1 MPEQQNDS
9 NWFKWWNYVKEEVG
23 IKNYVKQLFPQYFII
38 VIPILLSL
46 PIFPLQVLM
55 KHWWGVLILIIIILI
70 LILIAAQ
77 TFFEYK
83 NDIKHVQKIQQL
95 EEEVERARQEKER
108 LENENEFY
116 ALTIEDN
123 QKYFLIMLYRKLGLT
138 ESDRISLYYRNSI
151 DKDFEIVA
159 RYSTSNRFKEHSRPS
174 YPHDQGYISKCW
186 ETKDDDFYVE
196 AIPEA
201 SYTENIDYFASEMNM
216 APETLRHLK
225 MKSRAFYIK
234 NVKDKNRDKSIGV
247 IVIESINS
255 KIANLN
261 EKQLKSKLDSDMM
274 EYLYQLMD
282 NKLRGN

>member
-55 KHWWGVLILIIIILI
+55 KHWWGVLILIIII

-138 ESDRISLYYRNSI
+138 ESDIISLYYRNSI

>member
-9 NWFKWWNYVKEEVG
+9 NLFKWLNYVKEEVG
-23 IKNYVKQLFPQYFII
+23 IKNYVKQLFPQYLII

-55 KHWWGVLILIIIILI
+55 KQWWGVLILIIII

-196 AIPEA
+196 AIPEE
-201 SYTENIDYFASEMNM
+201 SYTVNIDYFAGEMNM
-216 APETLRHLK
+216 DPETLRHLK
-225 MKSRAFYIK
+225 MQSRAFYIK

-261 EKQLKSKLDSDMM
+261 EKQLKNKLDSDTM

>member
-1 MPEQQNDS
+1 MPEQQNNS
-9 NWFKWWNYVKEEVG
+9 NWFKWLNYVKEEVG
-23 IKNYVKQLFPQYFII
+23 VKNYIKQLVPQYVLII
-38 VIPILLSL
+38 IPILLSL
-46 PIFPLQVLM
+46 PNWIANF
-55 KHWWGVLILIIIILI
+55 WGITFLIIIFFV
-70 LILIAAQ
+70 LIAFQ
-77 TFFEYK
+77 TFLEYK
-83 NDIKHVQKIQQL
+83 NDIEHVQKIQQL
-95 EEEVERARQEKER
+95 EEEIERARQEKRR

-186 ETKDDDFYVE
+186 ETKDDDFYVDD
-196 AIPEA
+196 IPEE
-201 SYTENIDYFASEMNM
+201 SYTVNIDYFAGEMNM
-216 APETLRHLK
+216 DPETLRHLK
-225 MKSRAFYIK
+225 MQSRAFYIK

-261 EKQLKSKLDSDMM
+261 EKQLKNKLDSDTM

>member
-23 IKNYVKQLFPQYFII
+23 IKNYVKQLFPQYLII

-46 PIFPLQVLM
+46 PILPLKVLM
-55 KHWWGVLILIIIILI
+55 KHWWGVLILIIII

-95 EEEVERARQEKER
+95 EEEVEGARQEKER

-123 QKYFLIMLYRKLGLT
+123 QKYFLIMLYRKLELT

-196 AIPEA
+196 AIPEV

-216 APETLRHLK
+216 DRETLRHLK

-255 KIANLN
+255 KIANLS
-261 EKQLKSKLDSDMM
+261 ERQLKSRLDSDMM
-274 EYLYQLMD
+274 EYLYQLMN

>member
-55 KHWWGVLILIIIILI
+55 KHWWGVLILIII
-70 LILIAAQ
+70 ILIAAQ

>member
-1 MPEQQNDS
+1 MPEQQNNS
-9 NWFKWWNYVKEEVG
+9 NWFKWLNYVKEEVG
-23 IKNYVKQLFPQYFII
+23 VKNYIKQLVPQYVLII
-38 VIPILLSL
+38 IPILLSL
-46 PIFPLQVLM
+46 PNWIANF
-55 KHWWGVLILIIIILI
+55 WGITFLIIIFFV
-70 LILIAAQ
+70 LIAFQ
-77 TFFEYK
+77 TFLEYK
-83 NDIKHVQKIQQL
+83 NDIEHVQKIQQL
-95 EEEVERARQEKER
+95 EEEIERARQEKRR

-186 ETKDDDFYVE
+186 ETKDDDFYVDD
-196 AIPEA
+196 IPEE
-201 SYTENIDYFASEMNM
+201 SYTVNIDYFAGEMNM
-216 APETLRHLK
+216 DSETLRHLK
-225 MKSRAFYIK
+225 MQSRAFYIK

-261 EKQLKSKLDSDMM
+261 EKQLKNKLDSDTM

>member
-23 IKNYVKQLFPQYFII
+23 IKNYVKQLFPKYFII
-38 VIPILLSL
+38 VIPILLL
-46 PIFPLQVLM
+46 PILPLQVLM
-55 KHWWGVLILIIIILI
+55 KHWWGVLILIIIIL
-70 LILIAAQ
+70 LLIAAQ

-216 APETLRHLK
+216 VPETLRHLK

-255 KIANLN
+255 RIANLS

>member
-70 LILIAAQ
+70 LIAAQ

-123 QKYFLIMLYRKLGLT
+123 QKYFLIMLYGKLGLT

>member
-23 IKNYVKQLFPQYFII
+23 IKNYVKQLFPKYFII

-46 PIFPLQVLM
+46 PILPLQVLM
-55 KHWWGVLILIIIILI
+55 KHWWGVLILIIIIL
-70 LILIAAQ
+70 LLIAAQ

-83 NDIKHVQKIQQL
+83 NDIKYVQKIQQL

-216 APETLRHLK
+216 VPETLRHLK

-255 KIANLN
+255 RIANLS

>member
-55 KHWWGVLILIIIILI
+55 KHWWGVLILII

>member
-23 IKNYVKQLFPQYFII
+23 IKNYVKQLFPQYLII

-46 PIFPLQVLM
+46 PILPLKVLM
-55 KHWWGVLILIIIILI
+55 KHWWGVLILIIII

-95 EEEVERARQEKER
+95 EEEVEGARQEKER

-123 QKYFLIMLYRKLGLT
+123 QKYFLIMLYRKLELT

-196 AIPEA
+196 AIPEV

-216 APETLRHLK
+216 DPETLRHLK

-255 KIANLN
+255 KIANLS
-261 EKQLKSKLDSDMM
+261 ERQLKSRLDSDMM
-274 EYLYQLMD
+274 EYLYQLMN

>member
-1 MPEQQNDS
+1 MPEQQNNS
-9 NWFKWWNYVKEEVG
+9 NWFKWLNYVKEEVG
-23 IKNYVKQLFPQYFII
+23 VKNYIKQLVPQYVLII
-38 VIPILLSL
+38 IPILLSL
-46 PIFPLQVLM
+46 PNWIANF
-55 KHWWGVLILIIIILI
+55 WGITFLIIIFFV
-70 LILIAAQ
+70 LIAFQ
-77 TFFEYK
+77 TFLEYK
-83 NDIKHVQKIQQL
+83 NDIEHVQKIQQL
-95 EEEVERARQEKER
+95 EEEIERARQEKRR

-186 ETKDDDFYVE
+186 ETKDDDFYL
-196 AIPEA
+196 
-201 SYTENIDYFASEMNM
+201 ENYILDIAKDVDMDLEFF
-216 APETLRHLK
+216 ETLRHVK
-225 MKSRAFYIK
+225 MKMRAFYIK

-261 EKQLKSKLDSDMM
+261 EKQLKNKLDSDTM

>member
-23 IKNYVKQLFPQYFII
+23 IKNYVKQLFPQYLII

-46 PIFPLQVLM
+46 PILPLKVLM
-55 KHWWGVLILIIIILI
+55 KHWWGVLILIIII

-95 EEEVERARQEKER
+95 EEEVEGARQEKER

-123 QKYFLIMLYRKLGLT
+123 QKYFLIMLYRKLELT

-159 RYSTSNRFKEHSRPS
+159 RYSTSNSFKEHSRPS

-196 AIPEA
+196 AIPEV

-216 APETLRHLK
+216 DPETLRHLK

-255 KIANLN
+255 KIANLS
-261 EKQLKSKLDSDMM
+261 ERQLKSRLDSDMM
-274 EYLYQLMD
+274 EYLYQLMN

>member
-1 MPEQQNDS
+1 MLH
-9 NWFKWWNYVKEEVG
+9 
-23 IKNYVKQLFPQYFII
+23 LFLQFI
-38 VIPILLSL
+38 
-46 PIFPLQVLM
+46 
-55 KHWWGVLILIIIILI
+55 
-70 LILIAAQ
+70 
-77 TFFEYK
+77 EYK

>member
-1 MPEQQNDS
+1 M
-9 NWFKWWNYVKEEVG
+9 FK
-23 IKNYVKQLFPQYFII
+23 
-38 VIPILLSL
+38 
-46 PIFPLQVLM
+46 
-55 KHWWGVLILIIIILI
+55 
-70 LILIAAQ
+70 
-77 TFFEYK
+77 
-83 NDIKHVQKIQQL
+83 QL
-95 EEEVERARQEKER
+95 EEEVEGARQEKER

-123 QKYFLIMLYRKLGLT
+123 QKYFLIMLYRKLELT

-196 AIPEA
+196 AIPEV

-216 APETLRHLK
+216 DPETLRHLK

-255 KIANLN
+255 KIANLS
-261 EKQLKSKLDSDMM
+261 ERQLKSRLDSDMM
-274 EYLYQLMD
+274 EYLYQLMN

>member
-23 IKNYVKQLFPQYFII
+23 IKNYVKQLFPHYFII

-70 LILIAAQ
+70 LIAAQ

-95 EEEVERARQEKER
+95 EEEVEGARQEKER

-216 APETLRHLK
+216 EPETLRHLK

-255 KIANLN
+255 KIANLS

-274 EYLYQLMD
+274 EYLYQLMN

>member
-1 MPEQQNDS
+1 MLEQQNDS

-23 IKNYVKQLFPQYFII
+23 IKNYVKQLFPKYFII

-46 PIFPLQVLM
+46 PILPLQVLM
-55 KHWWGVLILIIIILI
+55 KHWWGVLILIIIIL
-70 LILIAAQ
+70 LLIAAQ

-216 APETLRHLK
+216 VPETLRHLK

-255 KIANLN
+255 RIANLS

>member
-1 MPEQQNDS
+1 
-9 NWFKWWNYVKEEVG
+9 
-23 IKNYVKQLFPQYFII
+23 
-38 VIPILLSL
+38 
-46 PIFPLQVLM
+46 M
-55 KHWWGVLILIIIILI
+55 KHWWGVLILIIII

>member
-1 MPEQQNDS
+1 MPEQQNNS
-9 NWFKWWNYVKEEVG
+9 NWFKWLNYVKEEVG
-23 IKNYVKQLFPQYFII
+23 VKNYIKQLVPQYVLII
-38 VIPILLSL
+38 IPILLSL
-46 PIFPLQVLM
+46 PNWIANF
-55 KHWWGVLILIIIILI
+55 WGITFLIIIFFV
-70 LILIAAQ
+70 LIAFQ
-77 TFFEYK
+77 TFLEYK
-83 NDIKHVQKIQQL
+83 NDIEHVQKIQQL
-95 EEEVERARQEKER
+95 EEEIERARQEKRR

-159 RYSTSNRFKEHSRPS
+159 RYSTSNRFNEHSRPS

-186 ETKDDDFYVE
+186 ETKDDDFYVDD
-196 AIPEA
+196 IPEE
-201 SYTENIDYFASEMNM
+201 SYTVNIDYFAGEMNM
-216 APETLRHLK
+216 DPETLRHLK
-225 MKSRAFYIK
+225 MQSRAFYIK
-234 NVKDKNRDKSIGV
+234 NVKDKNSDKSIGV

-261 EKQLKSKLDSDMM
+261 EKQLKNKLDSDTM

>member
-1 MPEQQNDS
+1 MPEQQNNS
-9 NWFKWWNYVKEEVG
+9 NWFKWLNYVKEEVG
-23 IKNYVKQLFPQYFII
+23 VKNYIKQLVPQYVLII
-38 VIPILLSL
+38 IPILLSL
-46 PIFPLQVLM
+46 PNWIANF
-55 KHWWGVLILIIIILI
+55 WGITFLIIIFFV
-70 LILIAAQ
+70 LIAFQ
-77 TFFEYK
+77 TFLEYK
-83 NDIKHVQKIQQL
+83 NDIEHVQKIQQL
-95 EEEVERARQEKER
+95 EEEIERARQEKRR

-201 SYTENIDYFASEMNM
+201 SYTENIDYFAGEMNM
-216 APETLRHLK
+216 DPETLRHLK
-225 MKSRAFYIK
+225 MQSRAFYIK

-261 EKQLKSKLDSDMM
+261 EKQLKNKLDSDTM
-274 EYLYQLMD
+274 ESLYQLMD

>member
-1 MPEQQNDS
+1 MVELCKRGGRDKKLCKTIISSIFYNCNSNIIVFANISFTSFDEALVGSSDS
-9 NWFKWWNYVKEEVG
+9 NNY
-23 IKNYVKQLFPQYFII
+23 NFNFNC
-38 VIPILLSL
+38 SSN
-46 PIFPLQVLM
+46 
-55 KHWWGVLILIIIILI
+55 
-70 LILIAAQ
+70 
-77 TFFEYK
+77 FFEYK